1 MIDRSTLALAWVAVL
16 TAALFIVA
24 AVGGATEL
32 VGSTEAIAVT
42 AIVLVFILGILRKA
56 RGVRSTPYW

>member
-1 MIDRSTLALAWVAVL
+1 MIDRLTLALAWVAVL
-16 TAALFIVA
+16 TAALFVIA

-32 VGSTEAIAVT
+32 VGSAEAIAVA
-42 AIVLVFILGILRKA
+42 AIVLVFTLGILRKA